1 MMHVAAPERIP
12 QFRTAVRGYCR
23 EAVDD
28 AVVGLTAQ
36 GFFLQRSE
44 RGLEDELRETQELLA
59 RKQLSKALPAGE
71 ADNCSELTAMIEAI
85 LRPAQIDSRRIV
97 EEANLFRTSARAEA
111 EEAADGVRESADQE
125 CARAVS
131 SARARAEQTLSAAR
145 AHAERTMSA
154 AAARESG
161 AAQEAHRFLE
171 EAKQA
176 MVRAAADNETTLNA
190 WCSRQAAEIDAR
202 QTEHDKWLGECQ
214 QTAAE
219 AERLSIQLPQEA
231 ERKAQAIL
239 DAAQEQIAAIAEK
252 SARLTEFVQHQAEV
266 RSNEL
271 REHMEAIHEGIAS
284 LGERLREHGGQPA
297 STNLS

>member
-1 MMHVAAPERIP
+1 
-12 QFRTAVRGYCR
+12 
-23 EAVDD
+23 
-28 AVVGLTAQ
+28 
-36 GFFLQRSE
+36 
-44 RGLEDELRETQELLA
+44 
-59 RKQLSKALPAGE
+59 
-71 ADNCSELTAMIEAI
+71 
-85 LRPAQIDSRRIV
+85 
-97 EEANLFRTSARAEA
+97 
-111 EEAADGVRESADQE
+111 
-125 CARAVS
+125 
-131 SARARAEQTLSAAR
+131 
-145 AHAERTMSA
+145 MSA

-239 DAAQEQIAAIAEK
+239 DAAQEQIAAGRRNVRAEN
-252 SARLTEFVQHQAEV
+252 AVYFTDLTGHIYSTTLDGFHRRDLYTGTRAFTGIVYV
-266 RSNEL
+266 PG
-271 REHMEAIHEGIAS
+271 AIVNG
-284 LGERLREHGGQPA
+284 
-297 STNLS
+297 